1 MRGKQ
6 HGRGTWADPETR
18 NNAETKEKEIEGK
31 EWHVLKREGEAQG
44 LSENSVEGAREQQK
58 MSLQEALNAKLKY

>member
-1 MRGKQ
+1 MEE
-6 HGRGTWADPETR
+6 APELILR
-18 NNAETKEKEIEGK
+18 LETMQKLRKRRLRGK